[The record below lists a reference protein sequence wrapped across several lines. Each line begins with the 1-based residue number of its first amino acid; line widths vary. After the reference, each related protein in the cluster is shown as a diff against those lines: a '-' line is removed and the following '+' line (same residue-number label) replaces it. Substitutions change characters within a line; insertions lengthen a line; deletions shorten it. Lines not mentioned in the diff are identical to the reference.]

1 MTGIPTVSDHISNLA
16 AAGAAD
22 CAVEEPKTATNQI
35 NTLSQVLDDTLARM
49 KNLEATLFGPE
60 PTKPEDTAQP
70 IIASIAEALKS
81 VILQANDLDNR
92 VQRIQGAL

>member
-1 MTGIPTVSDHISNLA
+1 MEEAAYNPTASDPSFQNVT
-16 AAGAAD
+16 D
-22 CAVEEPKTATNQI
+22 EPKTATNQI
-35 NTLSQVLDDTLARM
+35 NTLSQVLDDTHARLV
-49 KNLEATLFGPE
+49 NIEATLFGPE

-92 VQRIQGAL
+92 VQRIQAAL